1 MDNEPLTNQKNLT
14 FGSPMESLW
23 TYGKG
28 GTRTVKYEA
37 CNCPTAQP
45 EKLPLTDHLMEQIIT
60 RDNLNRAYLRVTTNK
75 GSAGVDSMTV
85 DDLLMWCR
93 ENGDNLKES
102 LISGTYKPSA
112 VLGVKIRKPG
122 GGVRQ
127 LGIPTVVD
135 RLVQQAILQV
145 MSPILEREF
154 SESSYGFRPGRSAHD
169 AIHKALEYVKDG
181 YVFVVDIDLEK
192 FFDRVNHDML
202 MARAARYIK
211 DKRLLKLL
219 RAFLNAGLMADGVVQ
234 PRKEGTPQG
243 GPLSPLLANLLLTDL
258 DRELEKRGHCF
269 VRYADDCNIYVQSRR
284 AGERVLES
292 VTKFLT
298 KKLKL
303 KVNKEKSA
311 VGHVSE
317 RKLLGYRL
325 FRRRESWSQPGEYL
339 PF

>member
-1 MDNEPLTNQKNLT
+1 
-14 FGSPMESLW
+14 
-23 TYGKG
+23 
-28 GTRTVKYEA
+28 
-37 CNCPTAQP
+37 
-45 EKLPLTDHLMEQIIT
+45 MEQIIN
-60 RDNLNRAYLRVTTNK
+60 RDNLNRAYLRVTANK
-75 GSAGVDSMTV
+75 GAAGVDSMTV
-85 DDLLMWCR
+85 DELLIWCR
-93 ENGDNLKES
+93 ENGEQFKES
-102 LISGTYKPSA
+102 LINGTYKPSA
-112 VLGVKIRKPG
+112 VLGVKIPKPG
-122 GGVRQ
+122 GGSRQ

-154 SESSYGFRPGRSAHD
+154 SDSSYGFRPGRSAHD

-202 MARAARYIK
+202 MARVARYIR
-211 DKRLLKLL
+211 DKRLLKLI
-219 RAFLNAGLMADGVVQ
+219 RAFLNAGLMADGVVH
-234 PRKEGTPQG
+234 PRREGTPQG

-284 AGERVLES
+284 SGQRVLES
-292 VTKFLT
+292 VTKFLS

-317 RKLLGYRL
+317 RSLLGYRL
-325 FRRRESWSQPGEYL
+325 FWRRESWSQPEEYL